1 LSRRQVLKAHS
12 DWVCA
17 LLFWGDLLVSSSL
30 DGTLRL
36 WNDDTP
42 DTSWQCIRVLPSTG
56 AAPGPDA
63 FADVICVVA
72 GALCTFIHNQWY
84 AWHPQTWELIRPD
97 TWGVERAPPDEVD
110 LHAGGGGSSAQGAA
124 PAPAGARL
132 MRTIAHHASESALHS
147 VQSSSRHTMVTYAS
161 AAPAS
166 SSSAEFS
173 DSDHAAAVD
182 FRSSAFVGSP
192 LIAAQLPTGGD
203 AETIRGSG
211 FALPVIGGVVGG
223 GGSGGGGG
231 GGTVLAMLPVADADG
246 RFNVISTGSDAM
258 VRAWRISIVYDLPAK

>member
-1 LSRRQVLKAHS
+1 MLKAHS

-72 GALCTFIHNQWY
+72 GALCTSINNQWY
-84 AWHPQTWELIRPD
+84 AWHPQTWELMRPD
-97 TWGVERAPPDEVD
+97 AWGVERGPPDEVD
-110 LHAGGGGSSAQGAA
+110 LQAGGSDAGGGGAN
-124 PAPAGARL
+124 GARL
-132 MRTIAHHASESALHS
+132 VRTVARHASEFLLHS
-147 VQSSSRHTMVTYAS
+147 AHSSSSLSSSSSRHAMASYAS
-161 AAPAS
+161 AAPATA
-166 SSSAEFS
+166 SSAGSSE
-173 DSDHAAAVD
+173 SDHSAAVD

-192 LIAAQLPTGGD
+192 LLVPLPAAGD
-203 AETIRGSG
+203 AASGETLRGSG
-211 FALPVIGGVVGG
+211 FASPVM
-223 GGSGGGGG
+223 SGGGG

-258 VRAWRISIVYDLPAK
+258 VRAWRLSIVYDLPAK